1 MSYRKEEGRE
11 SSSESDKSNSYEQM
25 PMYMPQMQMNNPCMH
40 CPMMSNCGGNNM
52 NMYGA
57 QMMPGNNMNMY
68 DAQMMPY
75 YCSEESDDEIDYRRP
90 KRPNYH
96 HHFPPFFP
104 PFFLPFFPH
113 FKPWG
118 KGQDHDQ
125 GHGPG
130 HGPGHREED

>member
-1 MSYRKEEGRE
+1 MSYRKEDGRE

-25 PMYMPQMQMNNPCMH
+25 PMYMPQMQMPMQMQMPRDNPCMH

-57 QMMPGNNMNMY
+57 QMMP
-68 DAQMMPY
+68 Y

-90 KRPNYH
+90 QRPNYH

-130 HGPGHREED
+130 HREED